1 MKPIA
6 ITTALLLFSGSSLVA
21 VFSYEQT
28 AKMTGGMMAGM
39 VKVMGAF
46 SKQLREP
53 IRTTVLVKGN
63 RMARV
68 SSLSGHIIDLDRET
82 MTEINFQKRTCSVVT
97 FAQMAEALKQMEA
110 KLQSAKQDQGVEFK
124 VKASAKDTGQTKEFS
139 GLTAREKVLTIE
151 MEGTDQQSGQKGSMV
166 MTSDLWLA
174 PVAGYEEVKSFYQR
188 MAQKLNWSPDAGMF
202 AQGRSHIAR
211 AMADLNKEAA
221 ALDGVPVF
229 QVVKMGM
236 KGDPNQPATAGSSRP
251 AEQPQARQ
259 QEQPPAEKPSIG
271 GALGRLGGG
280 RLGGLGG
287 LGRRKKSE
295 PQPEQPAQPPP
306 PAAETAP
313 AQQGPP
319 PDLSGSLM
327 EMTIELT
334 LFGFHSHLW
343 DEPPN
348 RAIHRSPEDHGP
360 TDGGQAQRPPSQAAP
375 TAARGRREHGG
386 VAGRGGARVFPA
398 PCHSGQLGA
407 LEGFSQP
414 GAVDLVAPATAPE
427 STEPLDLGAISGTP
441 GNPAA

>member
-6 ITTALLLFSGSSLVA
+6 ITGLLLLSSGSSLLA
-21 VFSYEQT
+21 DFSYEQT

-39 VKVMGAF
+39 MKVMGAF

-63 RMARV
+63 RMARI

-82 MTEINFQKRTCSVVT
+82 ITEINFQKRTYSVMT

-110 KLQSAKQDQGVEFK
+110 KLQSAKTEQGGELN
-124 VKASAKDTGQTKEFS
+124 VKASVKDTGQTKEFS
-139 GLTAREKVLTIE
+139 GLTAREMVLTIE
-151 MEGTDQQSGQKGSMV
+151 MEPKDQQSGQKGGMV
-166 MTSDLWLA
+166 MTSDMWLA
-174 PVAGYEEVKSFYQR
+174 PVAGYEEIRNFYQR

-202 AQGRSHIAR
+202 AQGRSDIAR
-211 AMADLNKEAA
+211 AMANLNKEAA

-236 KGDPNQPATAGSSRP
+236 KGDPNQPASSGAPTP
-251 AEQPQARQ
+251 AQQPQASQ
-259 QEQPPAEKPSIG
+259 QEQPPPEKPSIG

-295 PQPEQPAQPPP
+295 PQQEQPAPP

-327 EMTIELT
+327 EMTSELT
-334 LFGFHSHLW
+334 
-343 DEPPN
+343 
-348 RAIHRSPEDHGP
+348 
-360 TDGGQAQRPPSQAAP
+360 
-375 TAARGRREHGG
+375 
-386 VAGRGGARVFPA
+386 
-398 PCHSGQLGA
+398 
-407 LEGFSQP
+407 GFSN
-414 GAVDLVAPATAPE
+414 ATADPSKFEVPAGFKQVE
-427 STEPLDLGAISGTP
+427 SEMMKGLRR
-441 GNPAA
+441 